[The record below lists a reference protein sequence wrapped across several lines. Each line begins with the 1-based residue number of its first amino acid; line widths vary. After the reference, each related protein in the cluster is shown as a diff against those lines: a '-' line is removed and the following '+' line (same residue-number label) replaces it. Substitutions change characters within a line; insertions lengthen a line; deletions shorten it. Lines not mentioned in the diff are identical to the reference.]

1 MQTRGNQ
8 GLGLRK
14 PGEPFANPE
23 ATVIEER
30 LKLAVFIDFD
40 NIEIGVRDTLGKDF
54 DVALV
59 LEALKDRGELV
70 TKFAYGDWHRH
81 GDPRRQMAQHAVQMV
96 QRTVNPRGDK
106 NAADINLALDAL
118 EMAFTRHHINAFV
131 IVGGDSDYMP
141 LVEKLKEYDK
151 RVLVVGGRE
160 FTSQILQKNCHEFI
174 AYENLL
180 EDGGAVSRPGRGG
193 RGHARGSLESRSPLA
208 ALPSVERALKIL
220 AEREVAPQLGLLKS
234 TILQLDPT
242 FSEREYGARSFL
254 EFIQK
259 LERAGRVRLRRS
271 ERSYLVERV
280 EGEVAGE
287 GGQPPSETESSA
299 ETAPAEAQASGEEV
313 LPLVAEAAPPTGEA
327 RDRLRQALDSMWEK
341 APDRPL
347 YLRQILQALRAVGEA
362 QGQGRQASR
371 AALDL
376 LHQAQREGCVKLQR
390 DRHGVLRVFRAPQ
403 AVPRP
408 AEPAPEIAVGETLAE
423 TAPEPPTETAPIEA
437 PPPAEPAPKPR
448 RRRAGSAPRRVGG
461 RRR

>member
-1 MQTRGNQ
+1 M
-8 GLGLRK
+8 
-14 PGEPFANPE
+14 P
-23 ATVIEER
+23 EER
-30 LKLAVFIDFD
+30 LKLAVLIDFD
-40 NIEIGVRDTLGKDF
+40 NIQIGVRDTLGKDF

-59 LEALKDRGELV
+59 LEALKERGEVV
-70 TKFAYGDWHRH
+70 TKLAYGDWHRH
-81 GDPRRQMAQHAVQMV
+81 GEQSRQMAHHAVQMV

-118 EMAFTRHHINAFV
+118 EMAFTRHHINAFT

-160 FTSQILQKNCHEFI
+160 FTSQILQRNCHEFI

-193 RGHARGSLESRSPLA
+193 RSHARAGIEHRSPMD

-280 EGEVAGE
+280 EGEEAGE
-287 GGQPPSETESSA
+287 GRQPPSKTDSPRES
-299 ETAPAEAQASGEEV
+299 APAEALASGEET
-313 LPLVAEAAPPTGEA
+313 LPPVATAAPPSSDA
-327 RDRLRQALDSMWEK
+327 VLRLRQALESMWAK

-362 QGQGRQASR
+362 KGQGRNASR

-376 LHQAQREGCVKLQR
+376 LYQAQREGGVRLQR
-390 DRHGVLRVFRAPQ
+390 DRHGVLRVFRPHQ
-403 AVPRP
+403 AIPRP
-408 AEPAPEIAVGETLAE
+408 AEPAPETVL
-423 TAPEPPTETAPIEA
+423 PEA
-437 PPPAEPAPKPR
+437 PAEAALEPQIETPPAEVPPSVEPAVKPR
-448 RRRAGSAPRRVGG
+448 RRRAPARRGG
-461 RRR
+461 RGR